1 MDCINSGRSVNTG
14 EAMSSARERQRR
26 IWAHDHEA
34 VATRSAGGCGATLLG
49 HPRNRRRTK
58 METIAKYAAL
68 ASSAF
73 IFIPAGRDMIS
84 YGTFLLPGEEN
95 IRPLMTMSGESART
109 WMWGMWGFNHCVICL
124 VKILAVLGGDK
135 TMLKLMA
142 ANAAGLAA
150 YCVLGQQAHG
160 DMEGFI
166 VISAVQ
172 TLSLGYLGFVAASGK
187 SKKK

>member
-1 MDCINSGRSVNTG
+1 
-14 EAMSSARERQRR
+14 
-26 IWAHDHEA
+26 
-34 VATRSAGGCGATLLG
+34 
-49 HPRNRRRTK
+49 

-95 IRPLMTMSGESART
+95 IRPLMTMAGESART

-124 VKILAVLGGDK
+124 IKILAVLGGDK

-150 YCVLGQQAHG
+150 YWC
-160 DMEGFI
+160 
-166 VISAVQ
+166 SANKR
-172 TLSLGYLGFVAASGK
+172 TAWRASSSSRRCRPSRSATWASLPRRASRRRSEAPRGLRRV
-187 SKKK
+187 

>member
-1 MDCINSGRSVNTG
+1 MVELYTYSFLLETVNVIAPTH
-14 EAMSSARERQRR
+14 AHHAPPRAPAARRHLLTLSPYPRR
-26 IWAHDHEA
+26 A
-34 VATRSAGGCGATLLG
+34 ATT
-49 HPRNRRRTK
+49 RTK

-95 IRPLMTMSGESART
+95 IRPLMTMAGESART

>member
-1 MDCINSGRSVNTG
+1 MDSCIKIVK
-14 EAMSSARERQRR
+14 RR
-26 IWAHDHEA
+26 DPLGGFTRTQA
-34 VATRSAGGCGATLLG
+34 VAAPPQGGVRSHSG
-49 HPRNRRRTK
+49 RNRRAQSPLK

-95 IRPLMTMSGESART
+95 IRPLMTMAGESART

-124 VKILAVLGGDK
+124 IKILAVLGGDK

>member
-1 MDCINSGRSVNTG
+1 
-14 EAMSSARERQRR
+14 
-26 IWAHDHEA
+26 
-34 VATRSAGGCGATLLG
+34 
-49 HPRNRRRTK
+49 

-124 VKILAVLGGDK
+124 IKILAVLGGDK

-150 YCVLGQQAHG
+150 YCVLGHQAHG